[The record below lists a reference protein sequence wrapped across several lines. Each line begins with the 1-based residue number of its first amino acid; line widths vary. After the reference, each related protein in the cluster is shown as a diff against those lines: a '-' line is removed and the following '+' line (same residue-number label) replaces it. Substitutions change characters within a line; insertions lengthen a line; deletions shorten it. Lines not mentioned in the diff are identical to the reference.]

1 MSIFRQPCLPGAIA
15 PVKTP
20 VKTILVATILCITCW
35 YSTPA
40 RAQPE
45 SLNLILS
52 SEGIPSFAS
61 LMQQAE
67 LQAQKLIQQEF
78 DRKPRITEIAVTVV
92 GDRNGQQVPLLH
104 TKVSRADWRSQPVLS
119 HWTRYFS
126 NSALLLGFSPSPNG
140 TATVSQSTPVNV
152 NTARRLIEDDPAYR
166 DD

>member
-1 MSIFRQPCLPGAIA
+1 MSVFQQLRLSRAIA
-15 PVKTP
+15 PVK
-20 VKTILVATILCITCW
+20 KILVATILCINCW

-45 SLNLILS
+45 SLNLVLS
-52 SEGIPSFAS
+52 SEGMPSFAS

-67 LQAQKLIQQEF
+67 LQTSKLIQQEF
-78 DRKPRITEIAVTVV
+78 DRKPRIAEITVTVV

-104 TKVSRADWRSQPVLS
+104 TKVSRVDWRSQPVLS
-119 HWTRYFS
+119 YWTRYFS
-126 NSALLLGFSPSPNG
+126 NSALLLGFSSSPNG
-140 TATVSQSTPVNV
+140 TATASQRTPVNV